1 MISPTSPARKLTAI
15 GMPTRRLTAAVPS
28 LPLPPLQGYLFALLM
43 LSLAWLLSFASHVF
57 IGPSL
62 PALPFVMAIVVA
74 AGVGGLNP
82 GLFATAVGFAV
93 VYYNFH
99 TRDIGSYPAARAVL
113 TLVFFA
119 FLGVMISVLC
129 ELLYRYRREA
139 LRQARFC
146 EEAHDA
152 IFAWRLEGPVLYWN
166 RAANELYGFD
176 RAAAFSATT
185 HPLLG
190 AKNRAAF
197 EEVKATLQRTGQW
210 MGELSHHTSDGR
222 EVRVESR
229 MRLITAGTERS
240 TVVEADRDVTE
251 RMHTVTALREA
262 DRRKDEF
269 LATLAHEIRNPL
281 APIRNELEIL
291 RVSRG
296 NSELIERSR
305 AVMERQLA
313 HLVHLVDDLMD
324 VSRITRGKLEL
335 RREKLSLDAA
345 LQVAAETS
353 RPLIE
358 AAHHSLVLNLPP
370 QPLYVLGDLTRLAQI
385 FSNLLNNAAK
395 YTPPGGRITLTARR
409 EEREA
414 VIEIRDSGVGIAA
427 EALPDIFEMFAQ
439 ANRAR
444 GLAHGGLGIGLAL
457 VHGLT
462 EMHGGTVHA
471 QSEGVG
477 LGSTFTV
484 RLPVVEV
491 HEHEIPSAQPAVVN
505 PAVARRRVLVADDN
519 LDAAESLAMLLT
531 MMGHEVHAVHD
542 GAQAVE
548 QADQFRP
555 DLILMDVGM
564 PKLDGLQAAT
574 QIRSFAWGASP
585 VIVALTGWGQEAD
598 RQRSKAAGC
607 DEHLVKPLD
616 FERLSDLLARLA
628 ERPRPA

>member
-1 MISPTSPARKLTAI
+1 M
-15 GMPTRRLTAAVPS
+15 TAAVPS
-28 LPLPPLQGYLFALLM
+28 LPLPPLQGHLFALLM
-43 LSLAWLLSFASHVF
+43 LVVAWLVSFASHVF
-57 IGPSL
+57 IGPPVS
-62 PALPFVMAIVVA
+62 ALPFVMAIVVA
-74 AGVGGLNP
+74 AGVGGMNP
-82 GLFATAVGFAV
+82 GLFATVVGLLV
-93 VYYNFH
+93 VYFNIR
-99 TRDIGSYPAARAVL
+99 TADLGSYSLSRGIL

-119 FLGVMISVLC
+119 LVGVMISVLC

-152 IFAWRLEGPVLYWN
+152 IFAWQLEGPVLYWN
-166 RAANELYGFD
+166 RGADELYGFD
-176 RAAAFSATT
+176 RAASFSATT

-190 AKNRAAF
+190 AKNRAVF
-197 EEVKATLQRTGQW
+197 EEVKATLLRTGQW
-210 MGELSHHTSDGR
+210 LGELSHRTSDGR

-229 MRLITAGTERS
+229 MRLITDGTERI
-240 TVVEADRDVTE
+240 VVEADRDVTE
-251 RMHTVTALREA
+251 RMRTVTALREA

-291 RVSRG
+291 RVARG
-296 NSELIERSR
+296 NADVIERSR

-335 RREKLSLDAA
+335 RRAKLSLDAA
-345 LQVAAETS
+345 LQAAAETS

-358 AAHHSLVLNLPP
+358 AAHHNLVINMPRE
-370 QPLYVLGDLTRLAQI
+370 PLYVLGDLTRLAQI

-395 YTPPGGRITLTARR
+395 YTPPGGRISLSARR
-409 EEREA
+409 VDHEA

-444 GLAHGGLGIGLAL
+444 GLTHGGLGIGLAL

-471 QSEGVG
+471 ESDGVG

-484 RLPVVEV
+484 RLPALEVEQ
-491 HEHEIPSAQPAVVN
+491 HEIPSVAPAAAKPAVV
-505 PAVARRRVLVADDN
+505 RRRVLVADDN

-531 MMGHEVHAVHD
+531 MMGHEVRAAND

-548 QADQFRP
+548 QADRFRP

-574 QIRSFAWGASP
+574 QIRSFAWGATP

-616 FERLSDLLARLA
+616 FERLSELLARLA
-628 ERPRPA
+628 DRPA

>member
-1 MISPTSPARKLTAI
+1 M
-15 GMPTRRLTAAVPS
+15 TAAVPS
-28 LPLPPLQGYLFALLM
+28 LPLPPLQGYAFALIVVLV
-43 LSLAWLLSFASHVF
+43 AWLMSFVSHVF
-57 IGPSL
+57 VGPPVS
-62 PALPFVMAIVVA
+62 ALPFVMAMVLA
-74 AGVGGLNP
+74 AGAGGLKP
-82 GLFATAVGFAV
+82 GLFSTLAGLAI
-93 VYYNFH
+93 VYLNV
-99 TRDIGSYPAARAVL
+99 RSQDGGGLPPSRGAL
-113 TLVFFA
+113 TLVFFTL
-119 FLGVMISVLC
+119 LGVMISVLC

-152 IFAWRLEGPVLYWN
+152 IFAWQLEGPVLYWN
-166 RAANELYGFD
+166 RGADELYGFN

-190 AKNRAAF
+190 SKNRTVF
-197 EEVKATLQRTGQW
+197 DGVKATLMRTGQW
-210 MGELSHHTSDGR
+210 SGELTHRTSDGR

-229 MRLITAGTERS
+229 MRLIRDGGEL

-251 RMHTVTALREA
+251 RMHRLMALREA

-281 APIRNELEIL
+281 APIRNELEIM
-291 RVSRG
+291 RMARG
-296 NSELIERSR
+296 NPDVIEHSR

-335 RREKLSLDAA
+335 RREKLALDAVLQAA
-345 LQVAAETS
+345 LETS
-353 RPLIE
+353 RPLVD
-358 AAHHSLVLNLPP
+358 AARHNLVLNLPP
-370 QPLYVLGDLTRLAQI
+370 EPLYVSGDLTRLAQI

-395 YTPPGGRITLTARR
+395 YTPAGGRITVTATRI
-409 EEREA
+409 EGEA
-414 VIEIRDSGVGIAA
+414 VIEVRDSGVGIAA

-439 ANRAR
+439 ANRER

-462 EMHGGTVHA
+462 QMHGGRVQA
-471 QSEGVG
+471 QSDG
-477 LGSTFTV
+477 LGRGSAFTV
-484 RLPVVEV
+484 CLPVLQMQPQE
-491 HEHEIPSAQPAVVN
+491 SAAAPPAQAS
-505 PAVARRRVLVADDN
+505 PAAARLRVLVADDN

-531 MMGHEVHAVHD
+531 MMGHEVRAAHD

-548 QADQFRP
+548 QAEQFRP
-555 DLILMDVGM
+555 DLILLDVGM
-564 PKLDGLQAAT
+564 PKLDGLQAAA
-574 QIRSFAWGASP
+574 QIRAFKWGAAP
-585 VIVALTGWGQEAD
+585 MIVALTGWGQDAD

-616 FERLSDLLARLA
+616 IERLTALLAQLA
-628 ERPRPA
+628 ERRV

>member
-1 MISPTSPARKLTAI
+1 MR
-15 GMPTRRLTAAVPS
+15 AAVES

-43 LSLAWLLSFASHVF
+43 LAAAWGLSFASHVF
-57 IGPSL
+57 IGPPVS
-62 PALPFVMAIVVA
+62 ALPFVMAIVLA

-82 GLFATAVGFAV
+82 GLLATVVGFAV
-93 VYYNFH
+93 VFYNIRV
-99 TRDIGSYPAARAVL
+99 RDFGNLPPARGVL
-113 TLVFFA
+113 SLVFFA
-119 FLGVMISVLC
+119 LLGVMISVLC

-146 EEAHDA
+146 AEAQDA
-152 IFAWRLEGPVLYWN
+152 IFAWRLDGPVLYWN
-166 RAANELYGFD
+166 RSANELYGFE
-176 RAAAFSATT
+176 RATAVSAST

-190 AKNRAAF
+190 AKNLAAF
-197 EEVKATLQRTGQW
+197 EEVRASLLRTGQW
-210 MGELSHHTSDGR
+210 TGELAHRTSDGR
-222 EVRVESR
+222 ELRVESR
-229 MRLITAGTERS
+229 MRLITDGSER

-251 RMHTVTALREA
+251 RMHTLLALREA

-291 RVSRG
+291 RVARG
-296 NSELIERSR
+296 NVEVVERSR
-305 AVMERQLA
+305 AVMDRQLA

-324 VSRITRGKLEL
+324 VSRITRGKLDL
-335 RREKLSLDAA
+335 RREKLSLEAA
-345 LQVAAETS
+345 LQAAVETS

-358 AAHHSLVLNLPP
+358 AAHHSLVVDLPRE
-370 QPLYVLGDLTRLAQI
+370 PLYVLGDLTRLAQI

-395 YTPPGGRITLTARR
+395 YTPPGGRICLSARR
-409 EEREA
+409 LEHEA
-414 VIEIRDSGVGIAA
+414 IVEVRDSGVGIAA

-462 EMHGGTVHA
+462 EMHGGTVQA
-471 QSEGVG
+471 QSDGVG
-477 LGSTFTV
+477 LGSTFIV
-484 RLPVVEV
+484 RLPALDIETQ
-491 HEHEIPSAQPAVVN
+491 EIASAAPSMQN
-505 PAVARRRVLVADDN
+505 SSVARRRVLVADDN
-519 LDAAESLAMLLT
+519 LDAADSLAMLLT
-531 MMGHEVHAVHD
+531 MMGHEVRAAHD

-548 QADQFRP
+548 QADRFRP

-564 PKLDGLQAAT
+564 PKLDGLQAAS
-574 QIRSFAWGASP
+574 QIRSLTWGASP
-585 VIVALTGWGQEAD
+585 VIVALTGWGQESD

-616 FERLSDLLARLA
+616 FERLTELLTRLA
-628 ERPRPA
+628 ERPASAVS